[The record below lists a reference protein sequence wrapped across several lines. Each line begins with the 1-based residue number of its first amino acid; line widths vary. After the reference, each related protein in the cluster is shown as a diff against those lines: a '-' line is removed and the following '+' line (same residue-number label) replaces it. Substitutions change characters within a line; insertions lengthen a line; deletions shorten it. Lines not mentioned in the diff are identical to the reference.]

1 MKIIYLSFQDENGG
15 AFIGA
20 KRLNH
25 ALIKQGVECSMLV
38 RKKVSNDP
46 HVIQYSENIKEFQK
60 RFNRLIVAKMGEWRK
75 NLKGTNSFNLRHT
88 GVHKII
94 NNSDADCVIMHW
106 IGNDTISI
114 REIALID
121 KPIIWRL
128 ADMWAFSGCTHYSDD
143 KELDALENPS
153 SPVQGSIDKFVW
165 SRKKKSWQDLQI
177 KIVCGS
183 EWLSSKVR
191 SSSILGN
198 YEAFTIPSS
207 LNTDIFA
214 PSRSANNKNSHECNL
229 LFGANNALKDP
240 RKGFDLLIEAI
251 VILKKNKPDL
261 RIKLKVFGHS
271 KQEKLNIRGIEVN
284 SVGYIKEEVVMS
296 KLYQE
301 TDIFMI
307 PSRADNL
314 PFTAMESLSCG
325 TPVVGFAI
333 GGIPEIVDHQVNGF
347 LASPFNC
354 NKLAEGI
361 EWIINRRK
369 SSNLLQTNAREKA
382 TRLYSYQS
390 QAKSYINLIDS
401 ITS

>member
-1 MKIIYLSFQDENGG
+1 MKIIYLSFQDDNGG

-20 KRLNH
+20 KRLSH

-38 RKKVSNDP
+38 RQKVSNDP
-46 HVIQYSENIKEFQK
+46 HVIQYCENIKEFQK
-60 RFNRLIVAKMGEWRK
+60 RFNRLIVSKTGEWRK

-94 NNSDADCVIMHW
+94 NKSDADCVIMHW

-165 SRKKKSWQDLQI
+165 SRKKKSWQDLQM

-207 LNTDIFA
+207 LNTDIFV
-214 PSRSANNKNSHECNL
+214 PSKNDNNNKSHECNL

-354 NKLAEGI
+354 NELAEGI
-361 EWIINRRK
+361 EWIINRIK
-369 SSNLLQTNAREKA
+369 SSNLLQTNARDKA
-382 TRLYSYQS
+382 SRLYSYQS

-401 ITS
+401 MTA